1 VKNRTPKPN
10 TPNIEGIE
18 KGAKEREKK
27 IQKDTERYRKIQKDT
42 KR

>member
-18 KGAKEREKK
+18 KGAKREKK
-27 IQKDTERYRKIQKDT
+27 NTERYKKIHKDT